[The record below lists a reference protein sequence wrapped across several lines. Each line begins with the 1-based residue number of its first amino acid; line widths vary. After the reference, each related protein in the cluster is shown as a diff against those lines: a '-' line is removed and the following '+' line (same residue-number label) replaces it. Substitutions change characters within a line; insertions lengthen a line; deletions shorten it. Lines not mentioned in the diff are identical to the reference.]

1 MRPLGVLNLCLAF
14 VVQNNN
20 LEKHDGYSEN
30 WRCPLL
36 SVLKV
41 IESAQTFFMQMK
53 HKGLCITAS

>member
-30 WRCPLL
+30 
-36 SVLKV
+36 
-41 IESAQTFFMQMK
+41 
-53 HKGLCITAS
+53 